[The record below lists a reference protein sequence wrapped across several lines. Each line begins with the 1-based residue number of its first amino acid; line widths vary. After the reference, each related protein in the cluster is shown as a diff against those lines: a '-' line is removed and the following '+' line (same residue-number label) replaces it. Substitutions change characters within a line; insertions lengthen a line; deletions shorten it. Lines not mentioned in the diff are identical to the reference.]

1 MIFWIKFAQKW
12 HLRSKLEKVNITSE
26 FCIFKL
32 EENNN
37 LGGGDVLVYL
47 AKPMHKKCSITF
59 VWGHPFS
66 TYVRA
71 CVCVCVCV
79 SVCVYVCLYV
89 CVCVF
94 VCLYSSTVKASSDCK
109 MFKTYLRGSDQRS
122 CVVNIYLGA
131 SAKFIHLHFQ
141 IYRISPRTT

>member
-1 MIFWIKFAQKW
+1 M
-12 HLRSKLEKVNITSE
+12 RSKSEKVNITSE

-32 EENNN
+32 EENNYIF
-37 LGGGDVLVYL
+37 LGGGDPLVYL

-66 TYVRA
+66 TYVRTYVRV

-79 SVCVYVCLYV
+79 CV
-89 CVCVF
+89 
-94 VCLYSSTVKASSDCK
+94 LYSSTVKASSDCK
-109 MFKTYLRGSDQRS
+109 MFKTYLRGSDQRF

-131 SAKFIHLHFQ
+131 SAKFIHLHFR
-141 IYRISPRTT
+141 IYHISPRTT